1 MARFFLGLIMAG
13 MQNIREG
20 LTGNLTKL
28 IVIAIVITFVG
39 SIGWAGFFSQGNAN
53 VIATIGSKQ
62 ITNTDLNFEA
72 ASQQFLLNQRFPDQQ
87 IEDEVLMEISIESLI
102 RKFGILNFIENN
114 DLHLTDNFVF
124 KELAKD
130 EQFQENGRFS
140 KQNFD
145 AFARSNGFIPQD
157 YLNRVKQDLVLEF
170 WKQSLLKSSFL
181 SEEEVQESL
190 VLAEQERD
198 ITFMKLPVNSFSKE
212 IETSENELLDFYN
225 DNINDYFTEKK
236 TRVNYLTLSVE
247 DLKSAVV
254 ITEADVAEEYQ
265 IYVDEFDT
273 TERKS
278 VSHIMLNIDS
288 KRSKQE
294 AIKILENTK
303 GRLSSGEDFSSLVA
317 EISDD
322 EGTKDSGGSL
332 GVTDGTLLPSEF
344 EEALLAMSEGEVY
357 GPIELNNSVHL
368 IKLTKKEIPEP
379 KAIESMQAQIKENLI
394 TESALATYSELLDNA
409 SDLVFTMGSLGDIA
423 QELGLK
429 SIDSGLFSLSE
440 TGEDLNKA
448 SILEIIFDVREGD
461 DLIELIETSDETAIL
476 FERIDFQDESV
487 IDFNSIKDEVSED
500 YKLMVTKKMTSDFV
514 EQLLVDLREG
524 QDFGALASNTDFKL
538 ETYKGLKRDSSLL
551 TSEAIA
557 NIFNLP
563 RSKAGKVYG
572 SSVSR
577 NGDYLVY
584 RLDSVKNQNT
594 EMDPESKKGFFD
606 YLTDQRVLSEYSELL
621 FTVQENSKVTR
632 SY

>member
-1 MARFFLGLIMAG
+1 MAG

-20 LTGNLTKL
+20 LTGNLTKI

-62 ITNTDLNFEA
+62 ITNADLNFEA

-102 RKFGILNFIENN
+102 RKFGILDFIENN
-114 DLHLTDNFVF
+114 GLYLADSFVF

-140 KQNFD
+140 KQSFD

-157 YLNRVKQDLVLEF
+157 YLNRVKQDLVLDF

-198 ITFMKLPVNSFSKE
+198 ITFMKLPVKNFSKE
-212 IETSENELLDFYN
+212 VKTSDNELLDFYN
-225 DNINDYFTEKK
+225 DNIDDYVTEKK
-236 TRVNYLTLSVE
+236 TRVNYLPLSVE
-247 DLKSAVV
+247 DFKSTIN
-254 ITEADVAEEYQ
+254 ITETDIAEEYQ
-265 IYVDEFDT
+265 SYFDQFDT

-288 KRSKQE
+288 DRTRQE

-303 GRLSSGEDFSSLVA
+303 DRLSEGVDFSALVT
-317 EISDD
+317 EMSDD

-344 EEALLAMSEGEVY
+344 EEALSGMSEGEIY
-357 GPIELNNSVHL
+357 GPIELSNSVHL

-379 KAIESMQAQIKENLI
+379 APIESMQTQIKENLI
-394 TESALATYSELLDNA
+394 AESALANYSDLLDSA

-423 QELGLK
+423 QELSLK
-429 SIDSGLFSLSE
+429 SIDSGLFSLNE
-440 TGEDLNKA
+440 ANEDLNSA
-448 SILEIIFDVREGD
+448 SILEIIFDTNVSN

-476 FERIDFQDESV
+476 FERTDFQDEKV
-487 IDFNSIKDEVSED
+487 IDFHPIKEEVLED
-500 YKLMVTKKMTSDFV
+500 YKLIVTKRMAGDFV
-514 EQLLVDLREG
+514 DQILADLREG
-524 QDFGALASNTDFKL
+524 QDFSSLASNTDFKL

-551 TSEAIA
+551 TSEAVV

-584 RLDSVKNQNT
+584 RLDSVKNQDT

-606 YLTDQRVLSEYSELL
+606 YLTDQRVLAEYSELL
-621 FTVQENSKVTR
+621 FAVQENSKVTK